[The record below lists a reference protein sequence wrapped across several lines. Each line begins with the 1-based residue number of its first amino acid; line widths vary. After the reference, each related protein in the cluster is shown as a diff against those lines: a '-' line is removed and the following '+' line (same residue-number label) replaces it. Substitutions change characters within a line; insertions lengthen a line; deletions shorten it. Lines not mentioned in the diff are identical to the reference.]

1 MDFYEVIKKRRSI
14 RSYDPEKR
22 VEEAVL
28 MRILEAGRL
37 APSACNYQPWR
48 FLLISSQGMLEKV
61 RPCYPRSWFQQA
73 LHILAVAGRRDKA
86 WIRGYDGFN
95 SLHTDLAI
103 AMDHMILAATAE
115 GVATCWICAFEPK
128 ALHRVLGLTDA
139 EELLALTPLG
149 YPPEEYKGEPVAGRK
164 SLTEILQVL

>member
-1 MDFYEVIKKRRSI
+1 MEFYEVINKRRSV
-14 RSYDPEKR
+14 RNYDPDKR
-22 VEEAVL
+22 VEEKTL
-28 MRILEAGRL
+28 LRILEAGRV

-48 FLLISSQGMLEKV
+48 FLLISSPVMLEKV
-61 RPCYPRSWFQQA
+61 RPCYPRPWFQQA
-73 LHILAVAGRRDKA
+73 PHVLAVVGRKDKA

-103 AMDHMILAATAE
+103 AMDHMILAATCE

-128 ALHRVLGLTDA
+128 LLHRVLGLDDT

-149 YPPEEYKGEPVAGRK
+149 YPPEGYKDEKVTGRK
-164 SLTEILQVL
+164 SLTEILQVV